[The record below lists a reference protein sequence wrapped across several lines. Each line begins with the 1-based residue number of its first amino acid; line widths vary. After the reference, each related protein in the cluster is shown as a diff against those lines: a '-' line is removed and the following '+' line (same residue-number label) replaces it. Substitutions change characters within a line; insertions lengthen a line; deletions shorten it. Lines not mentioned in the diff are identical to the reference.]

1 MNLGVPKK
9 GLTLNHNS
17 QNLRGSRASF
27 QLDKDIMSIA
37 LNRSYIKRMADST
50 DTISVDELVDT
61 VGDFISSFLPQIN
74 HSKELE
80 EYWVI
85 VALN

>member
-1 MNLGVPKK
+1 
-9 GLTLNHNS
+9 
-17 QNLRGSRASF
+17 
-27 QLDKDIMSIA
+27 MSIA
-37 LNRSYIKRMADST
+37 INRSYIKRMADST